1 MAAVVIQQAC
11 RQIGREQFTVWLGY
25 TGNLLSN
32 LIETM
37 NLYEIAKVRRQIG
50 DALLSAPDVLLY
62 PFKSPANLGRRGRF

>member
-1 MAAVVIQQAC
+1 MYGPSFEERRYMAAVVIQQAC

-37 NLYEIAKVRRQIG
+37 NLYEIAKVRRQ
-50 DALLSAPDVLLY
+50 DWRCSALSA
-62 PFKSPANLGRRGRF
+62 